1 MIGIDTNILVRYFT
15 FDHPSQTARAIEIMD
30 SLTAEEPGFVSL
42 VVVAELVWVLGSAY
56 KLTKSEI
63 ITSLELLLRGKEVI
77 VQQADVAWQAL
88 TTFKKSG
95 SSYSD
100 CLIERLGHAAG
111 CHYTLTFDQDAART
125 AGMKLLR

>member
-42 VVVAELVWVLGSAY
+42 VVVAELVWVLDSAY

-77 VQQADVAWQAL
+77 VQEADVAWQAL
-88 TTFKKSG
+88 TTYKKSG

>member
-1 MIGIDTNILVRYFT
+1 MIGLDTNILVRYFT

-42 VVVAELVWVLGSAY
+42 VVVAELVWVLDSAY

-77 VQQADVAWQAL
+77 VQEADVAWQAL

-111 CHYTLTFDQDAART
+111 CHYTLTFDRDAART

>member
-42 VVVAELVWVLGSAY
+42 VVVAELVWVLDSAY

-77 VQQADVAWQAL
+77 VQEADVAWQAL
-88 TTFKKSG
+88 TTYKKSG

-111 CHYTLTFDQDAART
+111 CPYTLTFDQDAART